1 MADSI
6 FISELLL
13 IVHDVTCCIQVLQIL
28 CSSHGRLENIRTM
41 PEEKEDSMDKDLEE
55 GFEEDDI
62 NIDETPTFGRSPTDI
77 QTHLALAM
85 LGVDDDLISRS
96 TLDHSRVDLLPFEGR
111 FSLSSS
117 LVQ

>member
-1 MADSI
+1 MDFSDDDVQ
-6 FISELLL
+6 EGD
-13 IVHDVTCCIQVLQIL
+13 VHIA
-28 CSSHGRLENIRTM
+28 
-41 PEEKEDSMDKDLEE
+41 
-55 GFEEDDI
+55 
-62 NIDETPTFGRSPTDI
+62 ETPTFGRSTTDI

-96 TLDHSRVDLLPFEGR
+96 SLDQSGVDLLHNREGR